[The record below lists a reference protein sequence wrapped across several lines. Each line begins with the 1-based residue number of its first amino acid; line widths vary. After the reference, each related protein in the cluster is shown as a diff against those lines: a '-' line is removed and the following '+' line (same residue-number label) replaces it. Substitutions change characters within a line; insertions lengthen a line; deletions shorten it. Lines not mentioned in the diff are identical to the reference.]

1 VTRPEELDPRGRRLR
16 ASLAA
21 MLVPDDAP
29 ELRLARDWLNS
40 ESSVPGSSVGV
51 SEVMLDQRGQ
61 LLQQQSAFA
70 TRVTFS
76 VRDED

>member
-1 VTRPEELDPRGRRLR
+1 
-16 ASLAA
+16 

-51 SEVMLDQRGQ
+51 GEVMLDQRGQ
-61 LLQQQSAFA
+61 LLQQQSEFA
-70 TRVTFS
+70 THFTFS
-76 VRDED
+76 VRDEDW

>member
-1 VTRPEELDPRGRRLR
+1 MTRPEELDPGGRRLR
-16 ASLAA
+16 AALAA

-51 SEVMLDQRGQ
+51 GEVMLDQRGQ

-70 TRVTFS
+70 SRVTFS